1 MDPCHPSPL
10 LRKFMDNSI
19 SMLDDQKFSV
29 RGRLKSFYYA
39 GAGLKQFFRQ
49 EHNARIHLAAAIVV
63 SVLAW
68 WLKVSYMEAVAL
80 VVVIGL
86 VWVTEILNTCLEKA
100 MDFITRE
107 KHPEIKII
115 KDLAAG
121 AVLIA
126 TITAVIVGLFIF
138 IPKFL

>member
-1 MDPCHPSPL
+1 MDPCHPSPP

-49 EHNARIHLAAAIVV
+49 EHNARIHLAAAILV
-63 SVLAW
+63 SILGW
-68 WLKVSYMEAVAL
+68 WLKVSHMEAVAL

>member
-1 MDPCHPSPL
+1 
-10 LRKFMDNSI
+10 
-19 SMLDDQKFSV
+19 MLEDQKFSI
-29 RGRLKSFYYA
+29 RGRLRSFYYA
-39 GAGLKQFFRQ
+39 GAGIVQFFRQ
-49 EHNARIHLAAAIVV
+49 EHNARIHLAAAIIV
-63 SVLAW
+63 SILAW
-68 WLKVSYMEAVAL
+68 WLKVSHMEAIAL

-100 MDFITRE
+100 MDFITME
-107 KHPEIKII
+107 EHPEIKII

-126 TITAVIVGLFIF
+126 SVTAVIVGSFIF

>member
-1 MDPCHPSPL
+1 M
-10 LRKFMDNSI
+10 R
-19 SMLDDQKFSV
+19 
-29 RGRLKSFYYA
+29 
-39 GAGLKQFFRQ
+39 FFRQ

-63 SVLAW
+63 SILAW
-68 WLKVSYMEAVAL
+68 WLKVSHMEAVAL

-107 KHPEIKII
+107 QHPEIKII

-126 TITAVIVGLFIF
+126 TFTAVIVGLFIF

>member
-1 MDPCHPSPL
+1 
-10 LRKFMDNSI
+10 
-19 SMLDDQKFSV
+19 MLEDQKFSI

-39 GAGLKQFFRQ
+39 GAGIKQFFR
-49 EHNARIHLAAAIVV
+49 EHNARIHLAAAIAV
-63 SVLAW
+63 SILAW
-68 WLKVSYMEAVAL
+68 RLKVSHLETVAL
-80 VVVIGL
+80 VIVIGL
-86 VWVTEILNTCLEKA
+86 VWVTEMLNSCLEKA

-107 KHPEIKII
+107 EHPEIKAI

-126 TITAVIVGLFIF
+126 SITAIIVGSFIF

>member
-1 MDPCHPSPL
+1 MDPCHPSPP

-49 EHNARIHLAAAIVV
+49 EHNARIHLAAAFAV

-68 WLKVSYMEAVAL
+68 WLKVSHMEAVAL

>member
-1 MDPCHPSPL
+1 
-10 LRKFMDNSI
+10 MDNSI
-19 SMLDDQKFSV
+19 TMLEDQKFSV
-29 RGRLKSFYYA
+29 RGRLRSFYFA

-49 EHNARIHLAAAIVV
+49 EHNARIHLVAAIVV
-63 SVLAW
+63 GVLAW
-68 WLKVSYMEAVAL
+68 WLKVSHMEAIAL

-86 VWVTEILNTCLEKA
+86 VWVTEILNTCLERA
-100 MDFITRE
+100 MDFISRE
-107 KHPEIKII
+107 MHPEIKII

-126 TITAVIVGLFIF
+126 TFTAVIVGAIIF

>member
-1 MDPCHPSPL
+1 
-10 LRKFMDNSI
+10 MDNSI

-68 WLKVSYMEAVAL
+68 WLKVSYMEAAAL

>member
-1 MDPCHPSPL
+1 
-10 LRKFMDNSI
+10 MDNSI

-49 EHNARIHLAAAIVV
+49 EHNARIHLAAAIAV

-68 WLKVSYMEAVAL
+68 WLKVSHMEAVAL

>member
-1 MDPCHPSPL
+1 
-10 LRKFMDNSI
+10 
-19 SMLDDQKFSV
+19 MLDDQKFSV

-49 EHNARIHLAAAIVV
+49 EHNARIHLAAAILV
-63 SVLAW
+63 SILGW
-68 WLKVSYMEAVAL
+68 WLKVSHMEAVAL

>member
-1 MDPCHPSPL
+1 ML
-10 LRKFMDNSI
+10 KFMNNSI
-19 SMLDDQKFSV
+19 SMLEDQKFSI

-49 EHNARIHLAAAIVV
+49 EHNARIHLVAAIVV
-63 SVLAW
+63 SILAW
-68 WLKVSYMEAVAL
+68 CLKVSQMEAVAL
-80 VVVIGL
+80 VIVIGF

-107 KHPEIKII
+107 RHPQIKII

>member
-1 MDPCHPSPL
+1 
-10 LRKFMDNSI
+10 MDNSI
-19 SMLDDQKFSV
+19 SMLEDQKFSL
-29 RGRLKSFYYA
+29 RSRLRSFYYA
-39 GAGLKQFFRQ
+39 GAGLKKFFWV

-63 SVLAW
+63 GVLGW
-68 WLKVSYMEAVAL
+68 RLKVSHTEAVAL
-80 VVVIGL
+80 IIVIGL
-86 VWVTEILNTCLEKA
+86 VWVTEILNTCIEKT

-107 KHPEIKII
+107 THPEIKLI

>member
-1 MDPCHPSPL
+1 MEPCRPSRP

-68 WLKVSYMEAVAL
+68 WLKVSHTEAIAL
-80 VVVIGL
+80 VIVIGL

-107 KHPEIKII
+107 THPEIKII

-138 IPKFL
+138 IPKLL

>member
-1 MDPCHPSPL
+1 
-10 LRKFMDNSI
+10 MDNSI
-19 SMLDDQKFSV
+19 LMVKDQRFSV
-29 RGRLKSFYYA
+29 RSRLRSFYYA
-39 GAGLKQFFRQ
+39 GAGIKQFFRQ

-63 SVLAW
+63 AILAW
-68 WLKVSYMEAVAL
+68 QLKVSQLEAVAL

-86 VWVTEILNTCLEKA
+86 VWVTEMLNTCLEKA
-100 MDFITRE
+100 MDMISRE
-107 KHPEIKII
+107 QHPEIKII

-126 TITAVIVGLFIF
+126 SITALIVGSFIF